1 MIDPHRDTQYICS
14 ILDGGNEPLVRLDL
28 PVWILGANVSM
39 LLTYMSDFFKFRLQA
54 DDNPKEVFQG
64 QTPTSVWTIAVRR

>member
-14 ILDGGNEPLVRLDL
+14 ILDGGNEPLVRFNWDYKHCLCNE
-28 PVWILGANVSM
+28 ILT
-39 LLTYMSDFFKFRLQA
+39 LHLFCKFRLQA